1 MAVRIDQ
8 HDASIIDIMTKKTI
22 LITGVSSGFGFQTA
36 KLLASSGYQVYG
48 TVRKQED
55 LTVFSKLPKNNR
67 PKTLILDVTWS
78 QEKISQAVDKVIRK
92 AGKIDCLIN
101 NAGYGHM
108 GCIGSFTIEEV
119 RQQFDVNLFGAF
131 KMIFAILP
139 NMRTHQQGLIINV
152 SSISGFVTTAF
163 YGIYSSSKFALEALT
178 QSLRVE
184 ESIFNINAVSIN
196 PGSFKTSFWEN
207 TRYPS
212 CKHLSPKS
220 KIRVLNNKIKKLIS
234 KIDHTQGPSKVA
246 VQIKKVIETKNPKRN
261 YLVGYDARLLYLVHR
276 ILPTSIQDWL
286 IKKFVKRLA

>member
-1 MAVRIDQ
+1 M
-8 HDASIIDIMTKKTI
+8 DIMTQKTI
-22 LITGVSSGFGFQTA
+22 LITGVSSGFGFHTA
-36 KLLASSGYQVYG
+36 KLLALSGYQVYG
-48 TVRKQED
+48 TVRKKDD
-55 LTVFSKLPKNNR
+55 LKIFSKLPKEIR
-67 PKTLILDVTWS
+67 PKTMILDVTWS
-78 QEKISQAVDKVIRK
+78 QEKISQIVNKIIK
-92 AGKIDCLIN
+92 QTSHIDCLIN

-131 KMIFAILP
+131 KMIFATLP
-139 NMRTHQQGLIINV
+139 IMRKHQQGLIINV

-220 KIRVLNNKIKKLIS
+220 KIRGLNNKIKKFIS
-234 KIDHTQGPSKVA
+234 RIHTTQGPNKVA
-246 VQIKKVIETKNPKRN
+246 FKIKKVIETKNPKRN
-261 YLVGYDARLLYLVHR
+261 YFVGYDARLLYLVHR
-276 ILPTSIQDWL
+276 ILPTSLQDWL